1 MTIEEKKQLLNDF
14 QSKYST
20 IVTKM
25 AIVLLQILIEMDE
38 FIERINDGSKR
49 E

>member
-14 QSKYST
+14 QAKYST